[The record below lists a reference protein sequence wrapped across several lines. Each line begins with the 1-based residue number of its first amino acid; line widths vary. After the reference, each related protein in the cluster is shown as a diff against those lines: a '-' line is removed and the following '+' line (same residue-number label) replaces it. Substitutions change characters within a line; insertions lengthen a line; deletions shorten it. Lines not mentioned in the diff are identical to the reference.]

1 MTGSYYDRKAHFMKL
16 KRTSICLV
24 LITGSVT
31 ILSWVTSRTASMSMK
46 VTEDSLRI
54 LYARP
59 VAEWPA
65 PNIDKGLLYEEL
77 SALPYDSAWL
87 KVEKDPQVKLGQILF
102 FDPRLSASSQI
113 SCSSCHDPEIAWG
126 DARRVSLGTDHLQG
140 SRNSMSLLN
149 IGARKSFFWDGRS
162 KSLEDQVLNP
172 IAAHHEMNMET
183 PMLAKKIAG
192 IEGYK
197 SLFKKAYGSEQVSL
211 DKIVKAI
218 VAFES
223 VIKSRQSRF
232 DEFVRGKYTALNDEE
247 IQGLDL
253 FRRKARCINC
263 HNGTYFTDE
272 QFHNIGLT
280 YYGREY
286 EDLGRYNVTKLAKD
300 VGRFKTPSLRD
311 VMKTGPWMHNG
322 LFDNMTGI
330 INMYNSGMHQLDD
343 KAKDKSDT
351 LYPKTDVILQPLKL
365 TKEEKQALVAFL
377 DAITATQYKMRR
389 PELPK

>member
-1 MTGSYYDRKAHFMKL
+1 M
-16 KRTSICLV
+16 
-24 LITGSVT
+24 
-31 ILSWVTSRTASMSMK
+31 
-46 VTEDSLRI
+46 
-54 LYARP
+54 
-59 VAEWPA
+59 
-65 PNIDKGLLYEEL
+65 
-77 SALPYDSAWL
+77 
-87 KVEKDPQVKLGQILF
+87 
-102 FDPRLSASSQI
+102 
-113 SCSSCHDPEIAWG
+113 
-126 DARRVSLGTDHLQG
+126 
-140 SRNSMSLLN
+140 
-149 IGARKSFFWDGRS
+149 
-162 KSLEDQVLNP
+162 
-172 IAAHHEMNMET
+172 
-183 PMLAKKIAG
+183 
-192 IEGYK
+192 
-197 SLFKKAYGSEQVSL
+197 
-211 DKIVKAI
+211 
-218 VAFES
+218 
-223 VIKSRQSRF
+223 
-232 DEFVRGKYTALNDEE
+232 RGKYTALNDEE

-389 PELPK
+389 P

>member
-1 MTGSYYDRKAHFMKL
+1 MKM

-24 LITGSVT
+24 LIAGSVM
-31 ILSWVTSRTASMSMK
+31 ILSWATSHTASMAMK

-54 LYARP
+54 LYTRP
-59 VAEWPA
+59 ISEWPA
-65 PNIDKGLLYEEL
+65 PNIDKGLQYEEL

-87 KVEKDPQVKLGQILF
+87 KIEKDPQVKLGQVLF
-102 FDPRLSASSQI
+102 FDPRLSSSSQI

-140 SRNSMSLLN
+140 SRNTMSLLN
-149 IGARKSFFWDGRS
+149 IAARKSFFWDGRS

-183 PMLAKKIAG
+183 PLLAKKIG
-192 IEGYK
+192 EIDGYK
-197 SLFKKAYGSEQVSL
+197 PLFKKAYGSEQVSL

-263 HNGTYFTDE
+263 HNGAYFTDE
-272 QFHNIGLT
+272 QFHNVGLT

-286 EDLGRYNVTKLAKD
+286 QDLGRYNVTKLAKD

-322 LFDNMTGI
+322 LFDNMNGI